1 MPVEKYHDTVDFKW
15 NIEVKCWGVCVY
27 VGVCGC
33 VCVVCTLL
41 FGLLVAVHAA
51 KVTGRNT
58 MMRTMTQTNTLKLRE
73 GETGRRCHGDDLL
86 SATASHSSRLRSNWL
101 WNEGGREVEEGPL
114 VKRRVNEL
122 SLLSRIWPLNKSAM
136 FVLTHVCL
144 FATWAFDFLFWAAR
158 SSLQAHSNLPELT
171 NLWAEHSQP
180 VFTSSHVTGAALRFW
195 KWSGSRGKILLLLL
209 YQIFIIQSNDYVL
222 WTARVPQLPIKMTRI
237 HSKTW
242 IQAQGSWRL

>member
-1 MPVEKYHDTVDFKW
+1 MRTAKNIQQDYLYKTQKHYSALACVCVSVCERVCIIITCINVQMPVEKYHDTVDFKW

-101 WNEGGREVEEGPL
+101 
-114 VKRRVNEL
+114 
-122 SLLSRIWPLNKSAM
+122 
-136 FVLTHVCL
+136 
-144 FATWAFDFLFWAAR
+144 
-158 SSLQAHSNLPELT
+158 
-171 NLWAEHSQP
+171 
-180 VFTSSHVTGAALRFW
+180 
-195 KWSGSRGKILLLLL
+195 
-209 YQIFIIQSNDYVL
+209 
-222 WTARVPQLPIKMTRI
+222 
-237 HSKTW
+237 
-242 IQAQGSWRL
+242 